1 VPSKPEW
8 GRGVVRAVDGPLVTV
23 RFFNRGTVVV
33 ETRSARLSIVRIMP
47 LITTRPTDDGKPRQA
62 ALGRD

>member
-1 VPSKPEW
+1 M
-8 GRGVVRAVDGPLVTV
+8 TV